1 MWNKLPVYR
10 SMFPD
15 NTNFCSCLSFQFK
28 YNENDDKET
37 LNFFNTILDWS
48 YIHWE
53 IGSVAS
59 NLMKNQIFYIY
70 NKKDVQRS
78 LFS

>member
-1 MWNKLPVYR
+1 MPTPYMENKPPVYR

-15 NTNFCSCLSFQFK
+15 NRNFCSRLSFQFK

-37 LNFFNTILDWS
+37 LNVFNPFLDWS

-53 IGSVAS
+53 I
-59 NLMKNQIFYIY
+59 F
-70 NKKDVQRS
+70 
-78 LFS
+78 F